1 MGESKVQF
9 LARAPTIWMVHEM
22 HESIKRAL
30 DKFEE
35 EAAKI
40 ARMRKL
46 LERFPDIELI
56 YSRWS
61 NFLGYATTQVNP
73 IADQVDIYHSCS
85 CCPDPVLKAQIYI
98 EVDGDKVFTSPSD
111 FSVGEKDEYVDVPY
125 DGWRNKLKDAGIS
138 DAAIEK
144 VAEHFR
150 EEAKE
155 LRSRADDS
163 WHLIERLENA

>member
-1 MGESKVQF
+1 
-9 LARAPTIWMVHEM
+9 M
-22 HESIKRAL
+22 HDSVKRAIA
-30 DKFEE
+30 DFENE
-35 EAAKI
+35 EKKI

-46 LERFPDIELI
+46 LERFPDLELLH
-56 YSRWS
+56 SRWS
-61 NFLGYATTQVNP
+61 NLLGYATAQVNP

-85 CCPDPVLKAQIYI
+85 CCPDPVLKVRAYI
-98 EVDGDKVFTSPSD
+98 EIDGDKVFTKPGD
-111 FSVGEKDEYVDVPY
+111 FSVGEEDEDKHVDVPY
-125 DGWRNKLKDAGIS
+125 EGWREKLKEAGIS

-163 WHLIERLENA
+163 WHLVERLENA